1 VNTVRAI
8 VTSDNHLN
16 RYYDRMPPH
25 KLAERR
31 RRLRLGF
38 QLAVEAALE
47 RKVDL
52 FIQAGD
58 LFDTPDPRN
67 AERVFVA
74 GELDRLRRAG
84 VLTFAIA
91 GNHDTPKQRLEQG
104 GSLPQSVYASL
115 GGLRLLDGPDLPT
128 ETVELHGLRVAI
140 GAQPWSP
147 MLTADQ
153 DPLQNARWSPDA
165 DVRIFLFHRA
175 IEGHLPPGA
184 NEPIVKRAS
193 LAGLGSAELV
203 VAGHVHQHTVERIGP
218 LTVLVPGATEQMT
231 FGERGEPG
239 FWLVELSDGG
249 VERLEHLTVPC
260 QPRRQL
266 HLRPLD
272 LVDEGDDLC
281 ANLLRRIEPECQA
294 DLLLRLH
301 LEGPITREGYRALDL
316 RRLHQIAAERTFSF
330 DVSTAELYV
339 QDELGQ
345 RPTGGVRIS
354 QREEL
359 TACTDELLA
368 ATDDPVERELL
379 EATRRALLSYYEG
392 GAEA

>member
-1 VNTVRAI
+1 MKTVRAI

-16 RYYDRMPPH
+16 RYYDRMPPL

-31 RRLRLGF
+31 RRLRVGF
-38 QLAVEAALE
+38 QLAVDAALE

-67 AERVFVA
+67 VERVFVA
-74 GELDRLRRAG
+74 GELARLRRAG

-104 GSLPQSVYASL
+104 GSPPQSVYASL
-115 GGLRLLDGPDLPT
+115 GGLRLLDGSDRPT
-128 ETVELHGLRVAI
+128 ETVELQGLRVAI
-140 GAQPWSP
+140 GAQVWSP
-147 MLTADQ
+147 TLTAGQ
-153 DPLQNARWSPDA
+153 DPLRDARWSPDA
-165 DVRIFLFHRA
+165 DIRIFLFHYA
-175 IEGHLPPGA
+175 VDGHLPPGA
-184 NEPIVKRAS
+184 NEPIVKHAS
-193 LAGLGSAELV
+193 LANLGAAELI
-203 VAGHVHQHTVERIGP
+203 VAGHVHRQAVERVGP

-239 FWLVELSDGG
+239 FWLVELSPGG
-249 VERLEHLTVPC
+249 IERLEHLTVPF

-266 HLRPLD
+266 HLRPSD
-272 LVDEGDDLC
+272 LLDEGADLC
-281 ANLLRRIEPECQA
+281 GTLLRRIESDCQA
-294 DLLLRLH
+294 DGFLRLH
-301 LEGPITREGYRALDL
+301 LDGPITREGYRALDL
-316 RRLHQIAAERTFSF
+316 RRLHQVATEQSFYF

-339 QDELGQ
+339 EDDLGQ
-345 RPTGGVRIS
+345 RATGGVRIS

-359 TACTDELLA
+359 AACTDELLT

-379 EATRRALLSYYEG
+379 EATRRALLAYYESG
-392 GAEA
+392 DHP